1 MFPKSAAIAVS
12 ATLILASLAVAQP
25 SGFSEPA
32 ELPPASFAGQQ
43 YVDSKGCVF
52 LRAGLGGRV
61 TWVPRVTADRKQ
73 LCNPPVAVTE
83 TVPDIEP
90 APAVASAAPAKAAPV
105 AVASHPTTTT
115 RKLRKSVAPAPVPAT
130 PKGLRM
136 ACPAATPFLERLIS
150 ASGDSKLYC
159 TRGDGTVDGAT
170 LPRIIETG
178 KVVGYLADATI
189 VPPSRSLPPVPKG
202 YIRAWKDDR
211 LNTARAQTTTAGT
224 AAQDRVW
231 TREVPSKG
239 VAGDAAVAPVKGPV
253 RAPAKAA
260 SGAIYVQVGSFAV
273 ASNAEGAAD
282 RLSSLGLPVARK
294 GGRVN
299 GRAVQVVY
307 AGPFAS
313 VSDAQAALS
322 AARRA
327 GFADAFVPR

>member
-1 MFPKSAAIAVS
+1 
-12 ATLILASLAVAQP
+12 
-25 SGFSEPA
+25 
-32 ELPPASFAGQQ
+32 
-43 YVDSKGCVF
+43 
-52 LRAGLGGRV
+52 
-61 TWVPRVTADRKQ
+61 
-73 LCNPPVAVTE
+73 
-83 TVPDIEP
+83 
-90 APAVASAAPAKAAPV
+90 
-105 AVASHPTTTT
+105 
-115 RKLRKSVAPAPVPAT
+115 
-130 PKGLRM
+130 M

-178 KVVGYLADATI
+178 KVVGHLADATI
-189 VPPSRSLPPVPKG
+189 VPPSQSPPPVPKG
-202 YIRAWKDDR
+202 YVRAWKDDR
-211 LNTARAQTTTAGT
+211 LNTARAQTTAAGS

-253 RAPAKAA
+253 MAPAKAA

-294 GGRVN
+294 GGRIN

-313 VSDAQAALS
+313 TSDAQAALS
-322 AARRA
+322 ATRRA
-327 GFADAFVPR
+327 GFADAFVLR